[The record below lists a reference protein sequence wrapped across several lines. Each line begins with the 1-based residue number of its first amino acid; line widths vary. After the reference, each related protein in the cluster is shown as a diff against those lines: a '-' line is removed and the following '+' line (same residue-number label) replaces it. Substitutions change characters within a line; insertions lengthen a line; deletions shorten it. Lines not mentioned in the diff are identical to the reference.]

1 VFRLIGIRFFESLK
15 VIKLYPLIDFQTKCC
30 IKATVKRAPNLLMFL
45 QCGFDFSCY
54 SLKLLYFCLSLLCE

>member
-30 IKATVKRAPNLLMFL
+30 IKATVKRAPNLLMLL
-45 QCGFDFSCY
+45 QCG
-54 SLKLLYFCLSLLCE
+54 